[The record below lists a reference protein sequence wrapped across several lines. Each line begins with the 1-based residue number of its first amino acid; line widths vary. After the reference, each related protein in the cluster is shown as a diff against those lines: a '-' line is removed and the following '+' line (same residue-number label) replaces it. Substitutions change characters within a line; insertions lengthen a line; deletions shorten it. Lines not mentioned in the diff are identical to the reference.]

1 MANLKEI
8 NAAIK
13 DGNKD
18 IHALIEKIKA
28 WVESQKKIGDDLEA
42 EREKKKINIRIRLV
56 RIRLDRQST

>member
-18 IHALIEKIKA
+18 ILHLVKTLKRGLNLKKR
-28 WVESQKKIGDDLEA
+28 VEMI
-42 EREKKKINIRIRLV
+42 
-56 RIRLDRQST
+56 

>member
-18 IHALIEKIKA
+18 IHALSENFKA
-28 WVESQKKIGDDLEA
+28 WVESQKKS
-42 EREKKKINIRIRLV
+42 ERKDKDIKNGL
-56 RIRLDRQST
+56 